1 MKSIRLLLLLFSSL
15 CILSACSASEDAAD
29 LYKKEKPLQVEVDM
43 PEPLSA
49 ETTQTVK
56 AVLKQDGK
64 PVEGAGF
71 VHFEIWKQDHSIRY
85 PMEEAAEIGNGVYQM
100 DIRFKEDGLY
110 YLEVHAGNE
119 GSLVSPVWQFIV
131 GELSEQEMESL
142 KQGAPTQQEVPGHH
156 H

>member
-15 CILSACSASEDAAD
+15 CILSACSASEDAGD

-43 PEPLSA
+43 PESLSA

-56 AVLKQDGK
+56 AILKQDGK
-64 PVEGAGF
+64 PVEDAGF
-71 VHFEIWKQDHSIRY
+71 VHFEIWKQDYSVRY
-85 PMEEAAEIGNGVYQM
+85 PMEEAAEAGNGVYQM
-100 DIRFKEDGLY
+100 DVRFKEDGLY

-119 GSLVSPVWQFIV
+119 GSLISPVRQFIV

>member
-43 PEPLSA
+43 PESLSA
-49 ETTQTVK
+49 ETKQTVK
-56 AVLKQDGK
+56 AILKQDGK
-64 PVEGAGF
+64 PVEDARF
-71 VHFEIWKQDHSIRY
+71 VHFEIWKQDHSVHY
-85 PMEEAAEIGNGVYQM
+85 PMEEAEEAENGVYQM
-100 DIRFKEDGLY
+100 DVRFKEEGLY

-119 GSLVSPVWQFIV
+119 GSLISPVRQFIV

-142 KQGAPTQQEVPGHH
+142 KQGVPTQQEVRGHH